1 MILDVLD
8 DLARVTAGTTPDQY
22 ALPTPS
28 AGLDVSALR
37 RHLTGGLI
45 YFEEAFRDPCAENNG
60 ADPHAYSG
68 PDDLEAVLARL
79 SATLRTALDAGV
91 ETTVVN
97 VPHLGGSLP
106 GSVVVNMLLIE
117 VVTHGWELARAV
129 GRPWQPD
136 EATAA
141 QALAFYQATI
151 KPEWRGPSMAFGHE
165 VPVAD
170 DAPTIDRVVAFSGRD
185 PQWTPETEAP

>member
-1 MILDVLD
+1 MVLNVLD
-8 DLARVTAGTTPDQY
+8 DLADVTAATTPDQF

-28 AGLDVSALR
+28 AGLDVRDLR
-37 RHLTGGLI
+37 RHLTGGLT
-45 YFEEAFRDPCAENNG
+45 YFEAAFRDPGAANDG

-68 PDDLEAVLARL
+68 PDDLDAVLARL
-79 SATLRTALDAGV
+79 SATLRTALDAGI
-91 ETTVVN
+91 ETATVN

-106 GSVVVNMLLIE
+106 GSVVLNMLLIE
-117 VVTHGWELARAV
+117 VVTHGWDLARAV

-141 QALAFYQATI
+141 RALAFYRATL
-151 KPEWRGPSMAFGHE
+151 KPEWRGPGMPFGHE

-170 DAPTIDRVVAFSGRD
+170 GASTMDRVVAFAGRD
-185 PQWTPETEAP
+185 PGWTPGAA